1 VRYLVVGAAV
11 VLAACVHSA
20 PKTLAPSIEE
30 TVNGTPDATFQAA
43 LQSVSNQGLPIREA
57 DPASHVIQTEYVDM
71 SQYDPQG
78 AAQYPASERVVR
90 FKILIAPNPN
100 GPGSSVAIFG
110 LYAPFTIGFA
120 TSERNERTIPKEHP
134 GMKIVRRIRDDIVKA
149 VGGG

>member
-1 VRYLVVGAAV
+1 MRHLVVGAAV
-11 VLAACVHSA
+11 ALAACVHSA

-57 DPASHVIQTEYVDM
+57 DPASRVIQTEYVDM

-78 AAQYPASERVVR
+78 ASQYPASERVVR
-90 FKILIAPNPN
+90 FKVLIAPNPN

-110 LYAPFTIGFA
+110 VYSPFTIGFA
-120 TSERNERTIPKEHP
+120 TSERNERTIPKDHP
-134 GMKIVRRIRDDIVKA
+134 GMRIVRRIRDDIVKA